1 MIDGTFSHYRVLEKL
16 GAGGMGVVYKA
27 MDTRLERAV
36 ALKFLPD
43 NMLQDSQALERFRRE
58 AHACSAL
65 NHPGI
70 CTIYDIGEQD
80 HQPFIAMEFVDGET
94 LSHYIHRQALPL
106 DRILDLGIQISD
118 ALDVAHAEGIIHRD
132 IKPSNVFVTRR
143 GLAKILDFGL
153 AKLIPK
159 NPLHADIGDSSS
171 RPEEP
176 VSIVGVISGT
186 PAYMSPEQIRGDTLD
201 PRTDIF
207 AFGLLLYEMASGRQ
221 AFGGKTGGAIIESIL
236 TRPPL
241 SVSSTNSQIPAKLE
255 EIINKCLQ
263 KDRNNRYS
271 TAAAV
276 RSELQQ
282 LKRETESGQITQ
294 LSVPSI
300 AAAPASAPASPHRFG
315 WKKMAVAAAL
325 LVVLLAV
332 AGFFYNTRHA
342 RALSQADTII
352 LADFSNKTGDA
363 IFDDTLRQ
371 GLAAQLQQSPFL
383 SLLSE
388 QRIQQTLRLM
398 GRPPE
403 SKLTP
408 DIIGDICQRAGSKVY
423 VNGSISNLG
432 SQYVIGV
439 NAVNCHTGDYLA
451 REQVTATGK
460 ENVLKELG
468 EVSTTLREKL
478 GESLKTV
485 QKLDT
490 PIEQATT
497 PSLEA
502 LQAYSLGRKTM
513 QVKGDFTDAVPLL
526 KRSIELDPK
535 FAMAH
540 AMLGT
545 VYHNLGEKGLASDST
560 RKAYDLRNHV
570 SEWEKFYIE
579 SHYYHFVTGDLE
591 KARQAYEFWAQ
602 VYPREQVPPTNLG
615 VIYQTLGQYDKSL
628 AEFREASRMSPSES
642 LNAGNLVIGYIH
654 LKRLDEARAAADD
667 ALSKNLDSGDLRL
680 NMYQL
685 AFLKN
690 DLPGMDQ
697 QVAWAM
703 GKPGKENL
711 MLYMEADT
719 AAYSGKLS
727 AAREFA
733 RQAAASAAQ
742 AGEKEMQAGCEAAA
756 ALWEALYGNVAEA
769 RAHASATLANSN
781 GRDAQYATAL
791 ALALTGNSAYAAA
804 FADDLAKRFPD
815 DTIVRFN
822 YLPTLHAQIALNSPG
837 GTARAVEA
845 LAMALPYELG
855 VSGNSTYWTSLYPVY
870 VRGQAY
876 LAARQG
882 TQAAV
887 EFQKIVDWPG
897 IVVNEPIGALAH
909 LGLARS
915 YALAGDAPKSR
926 AAYESFLTLWKDADA
941 DVPVLKQAKAE
952 SLKIP

>member
-1 MIDGTFSHYRVLEKL
+1 
-16 GAGGMGVVYKA
+16 
-27 MDTRLERAV
+27 
-36 ALKFLPD
+36 
-43 NMLQDSQALERFRRE
+43 
-58 AHACSAL
+58 
-65 NHPGI
+65 
-70 CTIYDIGEQD
+70 
-80 HQPFIAMEFVDGET
+80 
-94 LSHYIHRQALPL
+94 
-106 DRILDLGIQISD
+106 
-118 ALDVAHAEGIIHRD
+118 
-132 IKPSNVFVTRR
+132 
-143 GLAKILDFGL
+143 
-153 AKLIPK
+153 
-159 NPLHADIGDSSS
+159 
-171 RPEEP
+171 
-176 VSIVGVISGT
+176 
-186 PAYMSPEQIRGDTLD
+186 
-201 PRTDIF
+201 
-207 AFGLLLYEMASGRQ
+207 
-221 AFGGKTGGAIIESIL
+221 
-236 TRPPL
+236 
-241 SVSSTNSQIPAKLE
+241 
-255 EIINKCLQ
+255 
-263 KDRNNRYS
+263 
-271 TAAAV
+271 
-276 RSELQQ
+276 
-282 LKRETESGQITQ
+282 
-294 LSVPSI
+294 
-300 AAAPASAPASPHRFG
+300 
-315 WKKMAVAAAL
+315 MAVAAAL

-822 YLPTLHAQIALNSPG
+822 YLPTLHAQMALNSPG